1 MEHYKY
7 LIIGGGMTADA
18 AALGIREVDPS
29 GSIGLIGAEPD
40 PPYDRP
46 PLSKKLWKGKP
57 IEIIWRGT
65 RYKCVDLH
73 LGRTVQALNP
83 NDKAVTDDLVNTCS
97 YEKLLL
103 ATGST
108 PRRLSFGGN
117 DVIYYRTVQDYEHL
131 RSLAQGK
138 RHFAVIG
145 GGFIGSEV
153 AAALAMNG
161 QHLTMVFPEDGIG
174 WRLFPAGLSHFV
186 SDYYRQKGVTV
197 LAKRTVEGMA
207 KRGDQF
213 VVERSPVLDAAE
225 PELVVDGIV
234 TGIGVTPNVQ
244 LAQQTGLEVANG
256 VVVDEHLC
264 TSHPDIYAAGD
275 VASFYNQALD
285 QRRRVEHEDNA
296 NTMGRAAGRNMAGAG
311 ERYDHLPYF
320 YSDLFELGYEAV
332 GDTDSRLET
341 VEDWQKEPFQKG
353 VVYYLRH
360 GRVRGVLLWNVWDQV
375 PNARQLIAEP
385 GPFHPE
391 DLKGR
396 LPA

>member
-65 RYKCVDLH
+65 RDKGVDLH
-73 LGRTVQALNP
+73 LGRTVRSLDPAN
-83 NDKAVTDDLVNTCS
+83 KVATDDEGDTYT

-103 ATGST
+103 ATGGT
-108 PRRLSFGGN
+108 PRRLSFGGE
-117 DVIYYRTVQDYEHL
+117 DVIYYRTVQDYRKL
-131 RSLAQGK
+131 RALSEEKQ
-138 RHFAVIG
+138 RFAVIG
-145 GGFIGSEV
+145 GGFIGSEI

-161 QHLTMVFPEDGIG
+161 KEVTMLFPDGGIG
-174 WRLFPAGLSHFV
+174 WRLFPPDLSRFV
-186 SDYYRQKGVTV
+186 SGYYRERGVRVLNGVTV
-197 LAKRTVEGMA
+197 KAMRAEGGQLFLEPLRLRDDEQVE
-207 KRGDQF
+207 
-213 VVERSPVLDAAE
+213 VVADA
-225 PELVVDGIV
+225 IV
-234 TGIGVTPNVQ
+234 AGIGILPNVE
-244 LAQQTGLEVANG
+244 LAQQAGLEVKNG
-256 VVVDEHLC
+256 IVVDEYLR
-264 TSHPDIYAAGD
+264 TSHADIYAAGD
-275 VASFYNQALD
+275 VAFFYNPALGE
-285 QRRRVEHEDNA
+285 RMRVEHEDNA

-311 ERYDHLPYF
+311 ERYEHLPYF
-320 YSDLFELGYEAV
+320 YSDLFDLGYEAV
-332 GDTDSRLET
+332 GETDSRLET
-341 VEDWQKEPFQKG
+341 VEDWQEPFRKG
-353 VVYYLRH
+353 VIYYLRH

-375 PNARQLIAEP
+375 RNARQLIAEP

-396 LPA
+396 LTA